1 MSNLLKVSL
10 AFSKKVFFFVLVLS
24 ICQPKYFSKGIGTAV
39 FLLRQIWFFLLVLI
53 SCCWHALQNTT
64 NKEKTILFSYC
75 FSLKW
80 IAAAFV
86 KKRQNKVASVLNA
99 SFNTDLF
106 KEASISLIKYAPKTF
121 SKNLLSDKVH
131 INYLSKRDCSVF
143 ANFFSFA

>member
-1 MSNLLKVSL
+1 MSTLSFSWCLCCQHANLNTSAKGWVQL
-10 AFSKKVFFFVLVLS
+10 FFFFVKFDFFVGAHLMLLT
-24 ICQPKYFSKGIGTAV
+24 CFAKYNQQ
-39 FLLRQIWFFLLVLI
+39 R
-53 SCCWHALQNTT
+53 
-64 NKEKTILFSYC
+64 KTLLFSYC

-131 INYLSKRDCSVF
+131 II
-143 ANFFSFA
+143 